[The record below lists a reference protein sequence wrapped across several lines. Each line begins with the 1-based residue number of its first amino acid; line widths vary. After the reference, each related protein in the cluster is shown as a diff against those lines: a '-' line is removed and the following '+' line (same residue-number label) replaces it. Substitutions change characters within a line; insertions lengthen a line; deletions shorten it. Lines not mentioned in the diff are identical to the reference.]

1 MMLHVKMD
9 RTSVKILILLGTLAA
24 ACTGQGLVNVAL
36 GKTVSLSSSYHP
48 YWPSGNVVNG
58 NTNGTY
64 DETNCIQT
72 AYQVQS
78 GPVQRQRSQED
89 KSPWLQVD
97 LGRNYPVFKMT
108 LYHRLYQQYTV
119 IPATILV
126 DNQTCFRY
134 DTHFPFRDAAFSCST
149 TNYGQTVTIQR
160 DVKQATF
167 TLDLCEIQV
176 WVCQSG
182 YSGDSC
188 TTPCAITHCAYCDQY
203 KEALCYDC
211 DDGYFGPS
219 CSKCGHCTG
228 GSACDK
234 VTGQCPREC
243 QAGGQGTQCNVSTEN
258 RDNLPTKPEISTDV
272 GPLVGAVVGGFALLA
287 LVVVV
292 SVTIY
297 LKRKRTRRSSTSD
310 QSELLHGNTPR
321 VAPQLNKE
329 NDPIENPDE
338 PRSPKDEGSNYDEI
352 IERRNFYDSL
362 QPLDQRPNER
372 PVYTSPVFKNASA
385 TAGAPD
391 YSASGSTKGRNPYDS
406 LQPLDQRP
414 DERSAY
420 ITPVFKN
427 ASVTTGA
434 PDHSASESREGRNR
448 YDSLQPVDQRPD
460 EQSVYT
466 TPIFKN
472 IPEATGALVYYSH
485 KGSSSDS
492 EESDGNYC
500 QAVKAPQEQFH

>member
-1 MMLHVKMD
+1 MLHMKTD
-9 RTSVKILILLGTLAA
+9 LISVKILVVLGTLAA
-24 ACTGQGLVNVAL
+24 VCTGQGPVNVAL

-72 AYQVQS
+72 AYQVHS
-78 GPVQRQRSQED
+78 GPVQRQNSQED
-89 KSPWLQVD
+89 RSPWLQVD
-97 LGRNYPVFKMT
+97 LGRNYPVYKMT
-108 LYHRLYQQYTV
+108 LYHRFYQQYTV

-134 DTHFPFRDAAFSCST
+134 DTHFPFRDAAFTCST
-149 TNYGQTVTIQR
+149 TNYGQTVTIRR
-160 DVKQATF
+160 DVKQAAF
-167 TLDLCEIQV
+167 TLDLCELQV

-219 CSKCGHCTG
+219 CTKCGHCTG
-228 GSACDK
+228 GSACDQ
-234 VTGQCPREC
+234 VTGQCPRNC
-243 QAGGQGTQCNVSTEN
+243 QAGGQGTECNVSTEN
-258 RDNLPTKPEISTDV
+258 RDNLPTKPEISTNV

-297 LKRKRTRRSSTSD
+297 LKRKRTRRSSTGD
-310 QSELLHGNTPR
+310 QSELLHGNTSR

-329 NDPIENPDE
+329 NDPMENPGG
-338 PRSPKDEGSNYDEI
+338 PHSPEDGGSNYDEI

-362 QPLDQRPNER
+362 QPLDQRDER
-372 PVYTSPVFKNASA
+372 SVYTSPVFKNASA
-385 TAGAPD
+385 TAGPLD
-391 YSASGSTKGRNPYDS
+391 YSASGSMEGRNPYDS

-414 DERSAY
+414 E
-420 ITPVFKN
+420 
-427 ASVTTGA
+427 
-434 PDHSASESREGRNR
+434 
-448 YDSLQPVDQRPD
+448 

-466 TPIFKN
+466 TLIFKN
-472 IPEATGALVYYSH
+472 IPESAGASVYYSH
-485 KGSSSDS
+485 KESSSDS
-492 EESDGNYC
+492 EESDGKYC
-500 QAVKAPQEQFH
+500 QAVKAPQEQFD